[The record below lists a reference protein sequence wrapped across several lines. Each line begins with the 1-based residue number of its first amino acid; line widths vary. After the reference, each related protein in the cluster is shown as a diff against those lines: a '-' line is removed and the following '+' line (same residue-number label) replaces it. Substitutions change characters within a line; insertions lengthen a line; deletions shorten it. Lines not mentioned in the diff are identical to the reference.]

1 MDKQEALRSLD
12 EKAGVLFS
20 VSDSIWDNPET
31 DYTENVSSSILK
43 EALEK
48 EGFTV
53 ESNLAGIPTAF
64 SGTFGSG
71 SPVIGILG
79 EFDAL
84 PGLSQKAGIAEKEP
98 LEKGGNGHGCG
109 HNLLGAGS
117 LAAAIAV
124 KEYLKEKKCP
134 GTVVYFGCPAEEG
147 GSAKAFLA
155 RDGVFSHV
163 DIALSWHPNNMNA
176 VWAFSSLANVKG

>member
-43 EALEK
+43 EALKK

-79 EFDAL
+79 
-84 PGLSQKAGIAEKEP
+84 
-98 LEKGGNGHGCG
+98 
-109 HNLLGAGS
+109 
-117 LAAAIAV
+117 
-124 KEYLKEKKCP
+124 
-134 GTVVYFGCPAEEG
+134 
-147 GSAKAFLA
+147 
-155 RDGVFSHV
+155 
-163 DIALSWHPNNMNA
+163 
-176 VWAFSSLANVKG
+176 